1 MEGTDF
7 NDAFLDSTYL
17 KLDRGALSFIFTP
30 QRVEAALKLSV
41 PQAQALVHA
50 NREELARIYGDT
62 AKRILNE
69 PFYME
74 LFEELSDRPD
84 EIAYAFI
91 NLCMRRVED
100 EAVEAARVAEVR
112 KYQAKRKPKAS
123 H

>member
-1 MEGTDF
+1 MDATDF

-17 KLDRGALSFIFTP
+17 KLDKGALSFIFTP
-30 QRVEAALKLSV
+30 ERVDAALKLSV
-41 PQAQALVHA
+41 PAAAALVKG
-50 NREELARIYGDT
+50 NRETLAGIYGDT

-74 LFEELSDRPD
+74 LFEELSEQPD
-84 EIAYAFI
+84 DIAFAFI

-100 EAVEAARVAEVR
+100 ETVEAARVAEVR

>member
-1 MEGTDF
+1 MDGTDF

-17 KLDRGALSFIFTP
+17 KLDKGALSFIFTP
-30 QRVEAALKLSV
+30 ARVDAALKLSV
-41 PQAQALVHA
+41 QQAQSLVNEH
-50 NREELARIYGDT
+50 RDELARIYGDT

-74 LFEELSDRPD
+74 LFEELSDQPD
-84 EIAYAFI
+84 EIAHAFI
-91 NLCMRRVED
+91 NLCMRRVAD
-100 EAVEAARVAEVR
+100 ETVEAARVAEVR